1 MMEPVK
7 ATAKKAADS
16 LNGQNPVVKI
26 IRTVM
31 LAAIGAVAL
40 SKEEIESIVN
50 RLIEKGEIAESDG
63 RELIGDLLERRKKE
77 EVEVSEEAEKVGGV
91 VDQRVESILNRMNIP
106 SKGDVES
113 LSRKIGS
120 LSQKVDDRSCANFV
134 ASFSISNSLAS
145 GIWSQRSSR
154 NKQNSVKTFLSLPN
168 RATRFALT
176 PSLWLRVWS
185 LFACKCR
192 TKL

>member
-113 LSRKIGS
+113 LSRKIGA
-120 LSQKVDDRSCANFV
+120 LSQKVDD
-134 ASFSISNSLAS
+134 L
-145 GIWSQRSSR
+145 
-154 NKQNSVKTFLSLPN
+154 NKKIG
-168 RATRFALT
+168 
-176 PSLWLRVWS
+176 
-185 LFACKCR
+185 
-192 TKL
+192 

>member
-7 ATAKKAADS
+7 TTAKKAADS

-26 IRTVM
+26 IHTVM

-40 SKEEIESIVN
+40 TKEEIETIVN

-77 EVEVSEEAEKVGGV
+77 EAEVSEEVEKVGGA

-113 LSRKIGS
+113 LSRKISS
-120 LSQKVDDRSCANFV
+120 LSQKVDD
-134 ASFSISNSLAS
+134 L
-145 GIWSQRSSR
+145 
-154 NKQNSVKTFLSLPN
+154 NKKID
-168 RATRFALT
+168 A
-176 PSLWLRVWS
+176 
-185 LFACKCR
+185 
-192 TKL
+192 

>member
-7 ATAKKAADS
+7 ATAQKTADS

-31 LAAIGAVAL
+31 LAAIGVIAL

-77 EVEVSEEAEKVGGV
+77 EDEVSEKVEKVEGIL
-91 VDQRVESILNRMNIP
+91 DQRVESILNRMNIP

-113 LSRKIGS
+113 LSRKIGD
-120 LSQKVDDRSCANFV
+120 LSQKVDDLNKK
-134 ASFSISNSLAS
+134 ISD
-145 GIWSQRSSR
+145 
-154 NKQNSVKTFLSLPN
+154 
-168 RATRFALT
+168 
-176 PSLWLRVWS
+176 
-185 LFACKCR
+185 
-192 TKL
+192 